1 MTLINK
7 NELEACAL
15 SHMQCSGDQVKN
27 QNKVVTRDLEER
39 ANLPSHE
46 TAEEET
52 VSPLEKQILIFLVI
66 QKLKN
71 VSVSVFLCAHKCL
84 LISKSVS
91 GRCSLEWFFLT
102 RKCVLGSDHP
112 NLTTNRGSCSL
123 CGKTEKH
130 HLEDSMHLS
139 L

>member
-1 MTLINK
+1 M
-7 NELEACAL
+7 
-15 SHMQCSGDQVKN
+15 KN
-27 QNKVVTRDLEER
+27 QNKVMTQNLEER

-91 GRCSLEWFFLT
+91 GRCCLWYGSSSAKVCPWF
-102 RKCVLGSDHP
+102 RSP
-112 NLTTNRGSCSL
+112 QP
-123 CGKTEKH
+123 H
-130 HLEDSMHLS
+130 HKRRQLQLVWKG
-139 L
+139 